1 MKSIKDINFAG
12 RKVLLRVDFNV
23 PMNDQKQITD
33 DTRMRE
39 SMPTIEKLL
48 KDGAAI
54 IIMAHFG
61 RPKKGGFEPELTLE
75 PVAKY
80 LETLVKRPVK
90 FTQELLG
97 SGKPEQMA
105 KELKS
110 GEVMLLE
117 NIRFYP
123 EETKGGEDL
132 ARQLAA
138 LGDCYINDAFG
149 AAHREHSSTAVIAR
163 FFPNDKYFGFLM
175 ENEVR
180 NLEKLMQNPPRPFTA
195 IIGGSKVSS
204 KIGILENLL
213 DKVDNMIIIGGM
225 RYTFTKALGGKIGNS
240 ICEDDKLDLA
250 RELMRRMDAKGV
262 KYYLPVDSVIGD
274 KFGNDANT
282 KIVPSGEVPDG
293 WESCD
298 RRAFGARDLRQ
309 RHQGHRPERRRELQ
323 ERLLRGRRWRRQ
335 RGCRQAD
342 APRRPDELC
351 LHRWRRHARIPRRQG
366 PPRHQ
371 SHPGLIPNGEK
382 PSKAGLQA
390 LPFFI
395 LKSLCRPPPM
405 TWANHRSD
413 IGETY
418 YHP

>member
-23 PMNDQKQITD
+23 PMDDQKHITD

-39 SMPTIEKLL
+39 SLPTIEKLMR
-48 KDGAAI
+48 DGAAV

-61 RPKKGGFEPELTLE
+61 RPKKGGYEEEFTLA
-75 PVAKY
+75 PVAKH
-80 LETLVKRPVK
+80 LETMIDRPVR
-90 FTQELLG
+90 FTHELLG

-105 KELKS
+105 KELKG

-123 EETKGGEDL
+123 GETKGDEEL

-149 AAHREHSSTAVIAR
+149 AAHREHSSTAVIAK

-180 NLEKLMQNPPRPFTA
+180 NLEKLMHDAPRPFTA

-240 ICEDDKLDLA
+240 ICEDDKMDLA
-250 RELMRRMDAKGV
+250 RELMRRMDEKGV

-282 KIVPSGEVPDG
+282 QIVASGEVPDG
-293 WESCD
+293 WESMDCGPESCKAIRD
-298 RRAFGARDLRQ
+298 IIMQSKTILWNGPAGVFELETFAKGTNDIARSV
-309 RHQGHRPERRRELQ
+309 
-323 ERLLRGRRWRRQ
+323 
-335 RGCRQAD
+335 AD
-342 APRRPDELC
+342 AC
-351 LHRWRRHARIPRRQG
+351 KQG
-366 PPRHQ
+366 CFAAVGGGDSVAAVKQ
-371 SHPGLIPNGEK
+371 MGLADQMSYVSTGGGAMLEYLEGKVLPGI
-382 PSKAGLQA
+382 KAIQ
-390 LPFFI
+390 
-395 LKSLCRPPPM
+395 
-405 TWANHRSD
+405 
-413 IGETY
+413 E
-418 YHP
+418 

>member
-80 LETLVKRPVK
+80 LETLVNRPVK

-97 SGKPEQMA
+97 SGKPEAMA

-250 RELMRRMDAKGV
+250 RELMRRMDEKGV

-293 WESCD
+293 WESMDCGPESCKAIHEIVMNSKTILWNGPAGVFELETFAKGTKAIAQSVAESCKKGCFAAVGGGD
-298 RRAFGARDLRQ
+298 SVAAVKQMHLADQMSYVSTGGGAMLEYLE
-309 RHQGHRPERRRELQ
+309 GKVL
-323 ERLLRGRRWRRQ
+323 
-335 RGCRQAD
+335 
-342 APRRPDELC
+342 
-351 LHRWRRHARIPRRQG
+351 
-366 PPRHQ
+366 
-371 SHPGLIPNGEK
+371 PGI
-382 PSKAGLQA
+382 KAIQ
-390 LPFFI
+390 
-395 LKSLCRPPPM
+395 
-405 TWANHRSD
+405 D
-413 IGETY
+413 
-418 YHP
+418 

>member
-105 KELKS
+105 KELKG

-149 AAHREHSSTAVIAR
+149 AAHREHSSTAVIAK

-180 NLEKLMQNPPRPFTA
+180 NLEKLMQAPPRPFTA

-213 DKVDNMIIIGGM
+213 DKVENMIIIGGM

-250 RELMRRMDAKGV
+250 RELMRRMDEKGV

-282 KIVPSGEVPDG
+282 QIVPSGEVPDG
-293 WESCD
+293 WESMDCGPESCKAIHD
-298 RRAFGARDLRQ
+298 IVMNSKTILWNGPAGVFELETFAKGTQAIACSVAEACKQGCFAAVGGGDSVAAVKQMGIADQMSYVSTGGGAMLEYLE
-309 RHQGHRPERRRELQ
+309 GKVL
-323 ERLLRGRRWRRQ
+323 
-335 RGCRQAD
+335 
-342 APRRPDELC
+342 
-351 LHRWRRHARIPRRQG
+351 
-366 PPRHQ
+366 
-371 SHPGLIPNGEK
+371 PGI
-382 PSKAGLQA
+382 KAIQ
-390 LPFFI
+390 
-395 LKSLCRPPPM
+395 
-405 TWANHRSD
+405 D
-413 IGETY
+413 
-418 YHP
+418 

>member
-23 PMNDQKQITD
+23 PMDDQKHITD

-39 SMPTIEKLL
+39 SLPTIEKLMR
-48 KDGAAI
+48 DGAAV

-61 RPKKGGFEPELTLE
+61 RPKKGGYEEEFTLA
-75 PVAKY
+75 PVAKH
-80 LETLVKRPVK
+80 LETMIDRPVR
-90 FTQELLG
+90 FTHELLG

-105 KELKS
+105 KELKG

-123 EETKGGEDL
+123 GETKGDEEL

-149 AAHREHSSTAVIAR
+149 AAHREHSSTAVIAK

-180 NLEKLMQNPPRPFTA
+180 NLEKLMHDAPRPFTA

-240 ICEDDKLDLA
+240 ICEDDKMDLA
-250 RELMRRMDAKGV
+250 RELMRRMDEKGV

-282 KIVPSGEVPDG
+282 QIVPSGEVPDG
-293 WESCD
+293 WESMDCGPESCKAIRD
-298 RRAFGARDLRQ
+298 IIMQSKTILWNGPAGVFELETFAKGTNDIARSV
-309 RHQGHRPERRRELQ
+309 
-323 ERLLRGRRWRRQ
+323 
-335 RGCRQAD
+335 AD
-342 APRRPDELC
+342 AC
-351 LHRWRRHARIPRRQG
+351 KQG
-366 PPRHQ
+366 CFAAVGGGDSVAAVKQ
-371 SHPGLIPNGEK
+371 MGIADQMSYVSTGGGAMLEYLEGKVLPGI
-382 PSKAGLQA
+382 KAIQ
-390 LPFFI
+390 
-395 LKSLCRPPPM
+395 
-405 TWANHRSD
+405 D
-413 IGETY
+413 
-418 YHP
+418 

>member
-12 RKVLLRVDFNV
+12 KKVLLRVDFNV
-23 PMNDQKQITD
+23 PMDENKHITD

-48 KDGAAI
+48 RDGAAV

-61 RPKKGGFEPELTLE
+61 RPKKGGYEEEFTLA
-75 PVAKY
+75 PVAKH
-80 LETLVKRPVK
+80 LETMLDRPVR
-90 FTQELLG
+90 FTHELLG

-105 KELKS
+105 KELKG

-123 EETKGGEDL
+123 GETKGDEEL

-149 AAHREHSSTAVIAR
+149 AAHREHSSTAVIAK

-250 RELMRRMDAKGV
+250 KELMRRMDEKGV

-282 KIVPSGEVPDG
+282 QIVPSGEVPDG
-293 WESCD
+293 WESMDCGPESCK
-298 RRAFGARDLRQ
+298 AIRDIIMQSKTILWN
-309 RHQGHRPERRRELQ
+309 GPAGVFELDTFAKGTRDIAQ
-323 ERLLRGRRWRRQ
+323 SV
-335 RGCRQAD
+335 AD
-342 APRRPDELC
+342 AC
-351 LHRWRRHARIPRRQG
+351 KQG
-366 PPRHQ
+366 CFAAVGGGDSVAAVKQMHLADQ
-371 SHPGLIPNGEK
+371 MSYVSTGGGAMLEYLEGKVLPGI
-382 PSKAGLQA
+382 KA
-390 LPFFI
+390 I
-395 LKSLCRPPPM
+395 K
-405 TWANHRSD
+405 D
-413 IGETY
+413 
-418 YHP
+418 

>member
-23 PMNDQKQITD
+23 PVDENKHITD

-48 KDGAAI
+48 ADGAAI

-97 SGKPEQMA
+97 SGIPEQMA
-105 KELKS
+105 KELKG

-123 EETKGGEDL
+123 EETKGGEEL
-132 ARQLAA
+132 AHQLAA

-180 NLEKLMQNPPRPFTA
+180 NLEKLMHDAPRPFTA

-250 RELMRRMDAKGV
+250 RELMRRMDEKGV

-282 KIVPSGEVPDG
+282 QIVPSGEVPDG
-293 WESCD
+293 WESMDC
-298 RRAFGARDLRQ
+298 G
-309 RHQGHRPERRRELQ
+309 PESCKAIREIIMGSKTILWNGPAGVFELETFAKGTNHIAQ
-323 ERLLRGRRWRRQ
+323 SV
-335 RGCRQAD
+335 AD
-342 APRRPDELC
+342 AC
-351 LHRWRRHARIPRRQG
+351 KQG
-366 PPRHQ
+366 CFAAVGGGDSVAAVKQMHLADQ
-371 SHPGLIPNGEK
+371 MSYVSTGGGAMLEYLEGKVLPGI
-382 PSKAGLQA
+382 KAIQ
-390 LPFFI
+390 
-395 LKSLCRPPPM
+395 
-405 TWANHRSD
+405 D
-413 IGETY
+413 
-418 YHP
+418 

>member
-23 PMNDQKQITD
+23 PMDDNKRITD

-80 LETLVKRPVK
+80 LETLVNRPVK

-97 SGKPEQMA
+97 SGKPEAMA
-105 KELKS
+105 KELKA

-123 EETKGGEDL
+123 GETKGDEEL

-149 AAHREHSSTAVIAR
+149 AAHREHSSTAVIAK

-250 RELMRRMDAKGV
+250 RELMRRMDEKGV

-282 KIVPSGEVPDG
+282 QIVPSGEVPDG
-293 WESCD
+293 WESMDC
-298 RRAFGARDLRQ
+298 G
-309 RHQGHRPERRRELQ
+309 PESCKAIHDIVMNSKTILWNGPAGVFELETFAKGTKAIAQ
-323 ERLLRGRRWRRQ
+323 SV
-335 RGCRQAD
+335 AD
-342 APRRPDELC
+342 AC
-351 LHRWRRHARIPRRQG
+351 KQG
-366 PPRHQ
+366 CFAAVGGGDSVAAVKQMHLADQ
-371 SHPGLIPNGEK
+371 MSYVSTGGGAMLEYLEGKVLPGI
-382 PSKAGLQA
+382 KAIQ
-390 LPFFI
+390 
-395 LKSLCRPPPM
+395 
-405 TWANHRSD
+405 D
-413 IGETY
+413 
-418 YHP
+418 

>member
-23 PMNDQKQITD
+23 PMNDKKEITD

-48 KDGAAI
+48 KDGAAV
-54 IIMAHFG
+54 IIMAHLG

-80 LETLVKRPVK
+80 LETLVGRPVR

-97 SGKPEQMA
+97 SGVPEQMA
-105 KELKS
+105 KELKG

-123 EETKGGEDL
+123 EETKGGEEL

-225 RYTFTKALGGKIGNS
+225 RYTFTKALGGRIGNS

-250 RELMRRMDAKGV
+250 KELMRRMDEKGV
-262 KYYLPVDSVIGD
+262 RYYLPVDSVIGD

-282 KIVPSGEVPDG
+282 QIVPSGEVPDG
-293 WESCD
+293 WESMDCGPESCK
-298 RRAFGARDLRQ
+298 AIRDIIMQSKTILWN
-309 RHQGHRPERRRELQ
+309 GPAGVFELDTFAKGTRDIAQ
-323 ERLLRGRRWRRQ
+323 SV
-335 RGCRQAD
+335 AD
-342 APRRPDELC
+342 AC
-351 LHRWRRHARIPRRQG
+351 KQG
-366 PPRHQ
+366 CFAAVGGGDSVAAVKQMHLADQ
-371 SHPGLIPNGEK
+371 MSYVSTGGGAMLEYLEGKVLPGI
-382 PSKAGLQA
+382 KAIQ
-390 LPFFI
+390 
-395 LKSLCRPPPM
+395 
-405 TWANHRSD
+405 D
-413 IGETY
+413 
-418 YHP
+418 

>member
-12 RKVLLRVDFNV
+12 KKVLLRVDFNV

-80 LETLVKRPVK
+80 LETLVGRPVK
-90 FTQELLG
+90 FTQQLLG
-97 SGKPEQMA
+97 SGVPEQMA
-105 KELKS
+105 KELKG

-149 AAHREHSSTAVIAR
+149 AAHREHSSTAVIAK

-204 KIGILENLL
+204 KIGILENLI
-213 DKVDNMIIIGGM
+213 DKVDQMIIIGGM

-250 RELMRRMDAKGV
+250 RDLMRRMDEKGV

-282 KIVPSGEVPDG
+282 QIVPSGEVPDG
-293 WESCD
+293 WESMDCGPESCKAIHD
-298 RRAFGARDLRQ
+298 IIMASKTILWNGPAGVFELETFAKGTNHIAKSVAEACKQGCFAAVGGGDSVAAVKQMHLADQMSYVSTGGGAMLEYLE
-309 RHQGHRPERRRELQ
+309 GKVL
-323 ERLLRGRRWRRQ
+323 
-335 RGCRQAD
+335 
-342 APRRPDELC
+342 
-351 LHRWRRHARIPRRQG
+351 
-366 PPRHQ
+366 
-371 SHPGLIPNGEK
+371 PGI
-382 PSKAGLQA
+382 KAIQ
-390 LPFFI
+390 
-395 LKSLCRPPPM
+395 
-405 TWANHRSD
+405 D
-413 IGETY
+413 
-418 YHP
+418 

>member
-1 MKSIKDINFAG
+1 MKSINDINFKG

-23 PMNDQKQITD
+23 PVDDNKHITD
-33 DTRMRE
+33 DTRMVE
-39 SMPTIEKLL
+39 SLPTIKKLMN
-48 KDGAAI
+48 DGAAI

-61 RPKKGGFEPELTLE
+61 RPKKGGFEPEFTLE
-75 PVAKY
+75 PVAKH
-80 LETLVKRPVK
+80 LEELIGRPVK

-97 SGKPEQMA
+97 SGVPEKMA
-105 KELKS
+105 ADLKD
-110 GEVMLLE
+110 GDVMLLE

-123 EETKGGEDL
+123 EETKGGEEL

-138 LGDCYINDAFG
+138 LGNCYINDAFG
-149 AAHREHSSTAVIAR
+149 AAHREHSSTAVIAK

-204 KIGILENLL
+204 KIGILENLI

-250 RELMRRMDAKGV
+250 RDLMRRMDEKGV

-282 KIVPSGEVPDG
+282 QIVPSGEVPDG
-293 WESCD
+293 WESMDCGPESCNAIRD
-298 RRAFGARDLRQ
+298 IVMNSKTILWNGPAGVFELSTFAKGTHAIANYVAEACKQGAFAAVGGGDSVAAVKQMGIADKMSYVSTGGGAMLEYLE
-309 RHQGHRPERRRELQ
+309 GKVL
-323 ERLLRGRRWRRQ
+323 
-335 RGCRQAD
+335 
-342 APRRPDELC
+342 
-351 LHRWRRHARIPRRQG
+351 
-366 PPRHQ
+366 
-371 SHPGLIPNGEK
+371 PGI
-382 PSKAGLQA
+382 KAIQ
-390 LPFFI
+390 
-395 LKSLCRPPPM
+395 
-405 TWANHRSD
+405 D
-413 IGETY
+413 
-418 YHP
+418 

>member
-1 MKSIKDINFAG
+1 MKSIKEINFAG
-12 RKVLLRVDFNV
+12 KKVLLRVDFNV
-23 PMNDQKQITD
+23 PMDDQKRITD

-48 KDGAAI
+48 ADGAAV

-80 LETLVKRPVK
+80 LETLVGRPVR
-90 FTQELLG
+90 FTQQLLG
-97 SGKPEQMA
+97 SGVPEQMA
-105 KELKS
+105 RDLKG

-123 EETKGGEDL
+123 GETKGDEEL

-163 FFPNDKYFGFLM
+163 FFPQTKYFGFLM

-225 RYTFTKALGGKIGNS
+225 RYTFTKALGGRIGNS

-250 RELMRRMDAKGV
+250 RELMRRMDEKGV
-262 KYYLPVDSVIGD
+262 RYYLPVDSVIGD
-274 KFGNDANT
+274 KFSNDANT
-282 KIVPSGEVPDG
+282 QIVPSGEVPDG
-293 WESCD
+293 WESMDCGPD
-298 RRAFGARDLRQ
+298 SCRAIHDIVLASKTILWNGPAGVFELATFAKGTHSIASSVAEACKQGCFAAVGGGDSVAAVKQMGIADQMSYVSTGGGAMLEYLE
-309 RHQGHRPERRRELQ
+309 GKVL
-323 ERLLRGRRWRRQ
+323 
-335 RGCRQAD
+335 
-342 APRRPDELC
+342 
-351 LHRWRRHARIPRRQG
+351 
-366 PPRHQ
+366 
-371 SHPGLIPNGEK
+371 PGI
-382 PSKAGLQA
+382 KAIQ
-390 LPFFI
+390 
-395 LKSLCRPPPM
+395 
-405 TWANHRSD
+405 D
-413 IGETY
+413 
-418 YHP
+418 

>member
-48 KDGAAI
+48 KDGAAV

-61 RPKKGGFEPELTLE
+61 RPKKGGFEPEFTLE

-80 LETLVKRPVK
+80 LETLVGRPVR

-97 SGKPEQMA
+97 SGVPEAMA
-105 KELKS
+105 KDLKA

-250 RELMRRMDAKGV
+250 RELMRRMDEKGV
-262 KYYLPVDSVIGD
+262 RYYLPVDSVIGD

-282 KIVPSGEVPDG
+282 QIVPSGEVPDG
-293 WESCD
+293 WESMDCGPESCKAIHD
-298 RRAFGARDLRQ
+298 IIMNSKTILWNGPAGVFELETFAKGTNHIAKSVAEACKQGCFAAVGGGDSVAAVKQMHLADQMSYVSTGGGAMLEYLE
-309 RHQGHRPERRRELQ
+309 GKVL
-323 ERLLRGRRWRRQ
+323 
-335 RGCRQAD
+335 
-342 APRRPDELC
+342 
-351 LHRWRRHARIPRRQG
+351 
-366 PPRHQ
+366 
-371 SHPGLIPNGEK
+371 PGI
-382 PSKAGLQA
+382 KAIQ
-390 LPFFI
+390 
-395 LKSLCRPPPM
+395 
-405 TWANHRSD
+405 D
-413 IGETY
+413 
-418 YHP
+418 

>member
-97 SGKPEQMA
+97 SGVPEAMA
-105 KELKS
+105 KELKG

-123 EETKGGEDL
+123 EETKGGEEL

-149 AAHREHSSTAVIAR
+149 AAHREHSSTAVIAK

-225 RYTFTKALGGKIGNS
+225 RYTFTKSLGGKIGNS

-250 RELMRRMDAKGV
+250 RELMRRMDEKGV

-282 KIVPSGEVPDG
+282 QIVPSGEVPDG
-293 WESCD
+293 WESMDCGPESCKAIHD
-298 RRAFGARDLRQ
+298 IVMNSKTILWNGPAGVFELETFAKGTKAIAQSVAESCKKGCFAAVGGGDSVAAVKQMGIADQMSYVSTGGGAMLEYLE
-309 RHQGHRPERRRELQ
+309 GKVLPGIKAIQ
-323 ERLLRGRRWRRQ
+323 E
-335 RGCRQAD
+335 
-342 APRRPDELC
+342 
-351 LHRWRRHARIPRRQG
+351 
-366 PPRHQ
+366 
-371 SHPGLIPNGEK
+371 
-382 PSKAGLQA
+382 
-390 LPFFI
+390 
-395 LKSLCRPPPM
+395 
-405 TWANHRSD
+405 
-413 IGETY
+413 
-418 YHP
+418 